1 MDVLELLKEQMVFLL
16 NSGRTKP
23 DEFRN
28 QLMGKGYP
36 DPGTTLTTFTRGNG
50 EVDAFS
56 KEVRGSGMSDSLLIP
71 QSEFR
76 FDIISLQRLGSTTWL
91 NDDIVL
97 ACNEQEVM
105 RQNDTHSCGLSVIK
119 NARDRMMGRPVSGES
134 HCYDP
139 IELRMEALR
148 ILQSA
153 WRDSAL
159 VVLPMEDTHR
169 KRKPKHN
176 GIVKTYKRQKTR
188 TM

>member
-1 MDVLELLKEQMVFLL
+1 MECTHQTHKMDVLELLKEQMVFLL
-16 NSGRTKP
+16 NSGRTKS

-97 ACNEQEVM
+97 ACL
-105 RQNDTHSCGLSVIK
+105 HLSTKLPCVRVGFLVPIHRE
-119 NARDRMMGRPVSGES
+119 NTTRARYLLPRPFERVAMHVSKE
-134 HCYDP
+134 H
-139 IELRMEALR
+139 ET
-148 ILQSA
+148 
-153 WRDSAL
+153 AL
-159 VVLPMEDTHR
+159 VWLFPLFQRGNHFSLQT
-169 KRKPKHN
+169 N
-176 GIVKTYKRQKTR
+176 LSL
-188 TM
+188 

>member
-1 MDVLELLKEQMVFLL
+1 
-16 NSGRTKP
+16 
-23 DEFRN
+23 
-28 QLMGKGYP
+28 
-36 DPGTTLTTFTRGNG
+36 
-50 EVDAFS
+50 
-56 KEVRGSGMSDSLLIP
+56 
-71 QSEFR
+71 
-76 FDIISLQRLGSTTWL
+76 
-91 NDDIVL
+91 
-97 ACNEQEVM
+97 M

-159 VVLPMEDTHR
+159 VVLLMEDTHR

-176 GIVKTYKRQKTR
+176 GIGGTYKRQKTR